1 MRRRQTYIPYYY
13 IGLARFRQG
22 DCAGADEV
30 WGQSESQGVVQGLA
44 QARSIEHGRETCRLR
59 ADLAELLVANDGNHA
74 RAQELDEQAL
84 DIANS
89 IGMKPLIR
97 RILSRR
103 EILKA

>member
-1 MRRRQTYIPYYY
+1 MLPE
-13 IGLARFRQG
+13 LAWSCSDF
-22 DCAGADEV
+22 
-30 WGQSESQGVVQGLA
+30 
-44 QARSIEHGRETCRLR
+44 
-59 ADLAELLVANDGNHA
+59 AELIVANDGDTA
-74 RAQELDEQAL
+74 RVQELDEQAL

>member
-1 MRRRQTYIPYYY
+1 MLPDVPKMPIAFCEDKGMLPE
-13 IGLARFRQG
+13 LAWS
-22 DCAGADEV
+22 C
-30 WGQSESQGVVQGLA
+30 S
-44 QARSIEHGRETCRLR
+44 
-59 ADLAELLVANDGNHA
+59 DLAELLVANDGDHA

>member
-1 MRRRQTYIPYYY
+1 MLPDVPKRSVAFCESKGMLPE
-13 IGLARFRQG
+13 LAWS
-22 DCAGADEV
+22 C
-30 WGQSESQGVVQGLA
+30 S
-44 QARSIEHGRETCRLR
+44 
-59 ADLAELLVANDGNHA
+59 DLAELLVANDGDHA

-89 IGMKPLIR
+89 IGMQPLIR